1 MEQMAYG
8 LGIKVGW
15 SLEEAEVRVREALA
29 EEGFGIL
36 TEIDVQATMREK
48 LDLDLAPY
56 KILGACNPP
65 LAARALEADRDI
77 GLLLPCNV
85 VVYEAGE
92 TTVVAA
98 MEPSLMASMSSEGE
112 LVAVAGEARARLIA
126 ALERLEA
133 AAP

>member
-8 LGIKVGW
+8 LGIKVEL
-15 SLEEAEVRVREALA
+15 SLQEAEERVRIALA

-36 TEIDVQATMREK
+36 TEIDVQATLREK
-48 LDLDLAPY
+48 LGLERAPY

-85 VVYEAGE
+85 VVYETEGA
-92 TTVVAA
+92 TVVAA
-98 MEPSLMASMSSEGE
+98 MEPSLMASMSATGE
-112 LVAVAGEARARLIA
+112 LASIAGEARARLVS
-126 ALERLEA
+126 ALERVEA
-133 AAP
+133 GAA